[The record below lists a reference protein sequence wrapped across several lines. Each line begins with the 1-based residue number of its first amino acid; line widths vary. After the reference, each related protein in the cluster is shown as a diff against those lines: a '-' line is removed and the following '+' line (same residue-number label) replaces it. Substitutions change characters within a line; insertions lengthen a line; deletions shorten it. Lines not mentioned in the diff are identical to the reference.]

1 MSVDTRV
8 RRLGPDDLPDLVD
21 LATRVGWTAETRR
34 YSFLLDVG
42 EVYGLH
48 DVDTAVLIGT
58 VTLTRFEPSFA
69 TVGMMLV
76 DPGHGGRGYGRQLMH
91 HVLGV
96 AGDVTVALF
105 ATSAGRPLYEKLG
118 FETLAENHSH
128 RGTYA
133 GEASGMTEAAI
144 ADDLAAII
152 EVDRVVTGCDRGAM
166 LETYAAF
173 AEELRVKRDDGAVTG
188 YGGRWRHGELHV
200 IGPVIAADTDAAIA
214 LSADLASRANGEVR
228 IEVGDERAELAA
240 WANATGLVR
249 SATTSVMTLGGRPLP
264 GDRDRWFMP
273 VTLAIG

>member
-1 MSVDTRV
+1 MLEAARKYA
-8 RRLGPDDLPDLVD
+8 LQN
-21 LATRVGWTAETRR
+21 
-34 YSFLLDVG
+34 
-42 EVYGLH
+42 
-48 DVDTAVLIGT
+48 AV
-58 VTLTRFEPSFA
+58 A
-69 TVGMMLV
+69 
-76 DPGHGGRGYGRQLMH
+76 HGGKANAKA
-91 HVLGV
+91 V
-96 AGDVTVALF
+96 ASRLLALD
-105 ATSAGRPLYEKLG
+105 ASLRPKAREVQ
-118 FETLAENHSH
+118 
-128 RGTYA
+128 
-133 GEASGMTEAAI
+133 
-144 ADDLAAII
+144 I